1 MHFSTFVTEY
11 IHIHLAMPPYT
22 ADLTTHTHTHTCTH
36 THTHTYTHTRTYTHT
51 HTHSSVM
58 VTTVIT
64 FTHGGD
70 VIIGELSFTSVRVTV
85 TVAVP

>member
-1 MHFSTFVTEY
+1 MHFSIFATEY
-11 IHIHLAMPPYT
+11 IHNYDAPHT
-22 ADLTTHTHTHTCTH
+22 ADSTTHTHTHT
-36 THTHTYTHTRTYTHT
+36 
-51 HTHSSVM
+51 HTHSLVI
-58 VTTVIT
+58 VTSMIT